1 VPSVAYGAA
10 MIVAV
15 MCIAVTLFQRREV
28 G

>member
-1 VPSVAYGAA
+1 VAYGAA